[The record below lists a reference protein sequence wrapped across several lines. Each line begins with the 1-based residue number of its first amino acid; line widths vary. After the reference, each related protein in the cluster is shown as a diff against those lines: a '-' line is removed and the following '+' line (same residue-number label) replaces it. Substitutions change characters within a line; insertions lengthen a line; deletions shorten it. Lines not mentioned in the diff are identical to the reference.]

1 MESGVIELDEDDE
14 GILGDNRVIKR
25 RGVRLTVD

>member
-1 MESGVIELDEDDE
+1 VESGVIKLDEDE
-14 GILGDNRVIKR
+14 GARGEDRVSMR